1 MSEKQN
7 LFKINASMSLTPARI
22 APSAWIGHLPFAF
35 WLVEEVRP
43 RMLVELG
50 SHYGTSYLGFCQ
62 AVRQCALD
70 TRCFAVDVWTG
81 DQHSG
86 YYGDEVFE
94 TLSAYNQQHY
104 GGFSALMRMT
114 FDEALNYFADG
125 SIDVLHIDG
134 LHTYE
139 AVNHDFETWLPKM
152 SARGVMLFHDTMV
165 RERDFG
171 VWKLWEELIERYP
184 GFEFQHT
191 HGLGVLL
198 VGSEQPQ
205 SLRDLA
211 ALRESGDTVPV
222 LALFDALGA
231 RLRPDDSPGLK
242 AVLDGIDHKVAT
254 LRSDVEAALVHG
266 FGGAREN
273 LDAAR
278 ADFFGHLEGSL
289 AAVRQ
294 ETNEATARAL
304 AEARSQAAAL
314 IAQEVGRMH
323 ERAAADA
330 AQRLA
335 AADAQAV
342 EWERLHVLHR
352 NQADAYSAE
361 LEKLKE
367 TLRNQ
372 SDENAAEVANLREKA
387 EALRNQSDEYA
398 AEVANLREKAEAL
411 RNQSDE
417 NAAEVAN
424 LREILREKAETLRN
438 QSDEY
443 AAEVANLHGSLR
455 EKADLLAQK
464 EQSLTSQNETIVTL
478 TAKLTD
484 QDMLLRSMSA
494 KLDEIETSNSWK
506 ITRPFRAFVGMMR
519 GKRED
524 SR

>member
-1 MSEKQN
+1 MSEKHN
-7 LFKINASMSLTPARI
+7 LFKINASMSLMPTRI

-62 AVRQCALD
+62 AVRQCALE

-81 DQHSG
+81 DEHSG
-86 YYGDEVFE
+86 YYGDDVFE
-94 TLSAYNQQHY
+94 SLYAYNQQHY
-104 GGFSALMRMT
+104 AGFSALMRMT
-114 FDEALNYFADG
+114 FDEALDYFSDG
-125 SIDVLHIDG
+125 SIDVLHVDG

-139 AVNHDFETWLPKM
+139 AVKHDFETWLPKL
-152 SARGVMLFHDTMV
+152 SARGVVLFHDTMV

-171 VWKLWEELIERYP
+171 VWKLWEELIECYP

-198 VGSEQPQ
+198 VGPEQPQ

-211 ALRESGDTVPV
+211 ALRESSDTAPV

-231 RLRPDDSPGLK
+231 RLRPEDSLGLK
-242 AVLDGIDHKVAT
+242 TVVDGIDHRVAV

-266 FGGAREN
+266 FDGARQD

-278 ADFFGHLEGSL
+278 SDLFRRLEDSL
-289 AAVRQ
+289 SAVRQ
-294 ETNEATARAL
+294 ETNEATARSL
-304 AEARSQAAAL
+304 VEARNQAAAL
-314 IAQEVGRMH
+314 VAEGVSRLH

-335 AADAQAV
+335 AADARAV
-342 EWERLHVLHR
+342 ELERLHVLQR

-361 LEKLKE
+361 LAKLRETILNQSDAHAAEVSNLHGILREKE
-367 TLRNQ
+367 ENLRNQ
-372 SDENAAEVANLREKA
+372 SDAH
-387 EALRNQSDEYA
+387 
-398 AEVANLREKAEAL
+398 
-411 RNQSDE
+411 
-417 NAAEVAN
+417 
-424 LREILREKAETLRN
+424 
-438 QSDEY
+438 
-443 AAEVANLHGSLR
+443 AAEVANLHGILREKEENLRNQSDAHAAEVANLHEMLR
-455 EKADLLAQK
+455 EKADFLAQNAR
-464 EQSLTSQNETIVTL
+464 SLASQDETIDRL
-478 TAKLTD
+478 TAKLAE
-484 QDMLLRSMSA
+484 QEVQLGSMIA

-519 GKRED
+519 GKRKV